1 MRSARHCIQISRQAF
16 YPGLSHPKFQLLI
29 KTTLSLIALLSMCIG
44 ARAQG
49 YPGGFGQVWG
59 GKYSAPERTTAA
71 PLTKTQE
78 ATATS
83 TSTDPIHR
91 WNQIAI
97 DASGLDHT
105 PVAAGENRVF
115 GEQLGPTRAS
125 RAIAIVQIAVFDAEN
140 AIYRGYRGYADR
152 EIAPRG
158 ASEEAA
164 VAMAAH
170 DTLVALFPSQQ
181 SRFDQFLASDLFAI
195 PNGTSKNNGV
205 ALGRRAASAI
215 LALRA
220 NDGSGRPEPRVGIE
234 FIPSNAPG
242 KWRQD
247 PISQLPLALG
257 AYWGRVKPFV
267 MKSGSQF
274 RLPAPPALTSSA
286 YAAAY
291 NDVKALGGDGITT
304 PTTRTDEQTNIGYYW
319 AYDGTPSLC
328 APPRL
333 YNQLMITI
341 ADQMGTHGIQ
351 LARLLA
357 LGNVA
362 MADAAIAIWESKFY
376 YQLWRPVTG
385 IREGDPGTGPT
396 GIGDRN
402 SATEGDTSFSP
413 LGAPASNLNGPNFTP
428 PFPSYPSGH
437 AGFGG
442 ALFQVLRNFYHT
454 DNVAFT
460 FVSDEFNGVT
470 TYHGEVRPL
479 LPRSFNSFSQAEI
492 ENGRSRIYL
501 GTHWQFDATQGI
513 KQGRAVANYVYSNAF
528 TRQ

>member
-1 MRSARHCIQISRQAF
+1 
-16 YPGLSHPKFQLLI
+16 
-29 KTTLSLIALLSMCIG
+29 
-44 ARAQG
+44 
-49 YPGGFGQVWG
+49 
-59 GKYSAPERTTAA
+59 
-71 PLTKTQE
+71 
-78 ATATS
+78 
-83 TSTDPIHR
+83 
-91 WNQIAI
+91 
-97 DASGLDHT
+97 
-105 PVAAGENRVF
+105 
-115 GEQLGPTRAS
+115 
-125 RAIAIVQIAVFDAEN
+125 
-140 AIYRGYRGYADR
+140 
-152 EIAPRG
+152 
-158 ASEEAA
+158 
-164 VAMAAH
+164 
-170 DTLVALFPSQQ
+170 
-181 SRFDQFLASDLFAI
+181 
-195 PNGTSKNNGV
+195 
-205 ALGRRAASAI
+205 
-215 LALRA
+215 
-220 NDGSGRPEPRVGIE
+220 
-234 FIPSNAPG
+234 
-242 KWRQD
+242 
-247 PISQLPLALG
+247 
-257 AYWGRVKPFV
+257 

-501 GTHWQFDATQGI
+501 GIHWQFDATQGI